1 LCARECRMER
11 APRSSEATDRVCWVW
26 RCTWATCTPPAPT
39 ARSVSGASRYV
50 SLLLQPPLFAP
61 GFATSAPGLAT
72 SAPGLGTSAP
82 GFGPSAPGL
91 GTSAPGFGPSAPEL
105 ATSAPGLATS
115 APGLATSAPGFG
127 QHQRQGSPCA
137 PGVGC
142 TPALPRGWTPRAV
155 VPRAGWAVLSRIV
168 RPRRRCAACPLTP
181 APSLHAPSRVC
192 LGF

>member
-1 LCARECRMER
+1 MSPLRTARGSRGRGLCARECRMER

-61 GFATSAPGLAT
+61 G
-72 SAPGLGTSAP
+72 
-82 GFGPSAPGL
+82 
-91 GTSAPGFGPSAPEL
+91 L

-127 QHQRQGSPCA
+127 QHQRQGSPCD